1 MVVVHGLSSSA
12 VCGIFPDQ
20 GSDSHLLHWQVDF
33 SPLSHQGSPRFAL
46 LSKAQTMSLVLHRSL
61 CGLQSCSTHPC
72 SLGWRLGL
80 TVGHPQLAPPCP
92 VSFSIAT
99 HRHTQTH
106 RHTHPHTHTR
116 LNHRSLGLGITVL
129 CSCCALCPEWLP
141 KASNPHVPRSHS
153 TASSLPDPMHLHE
166 LETTLWH
173 LSSHRASGSGSSPAC
188 HCRQCM
194 VFTSGPGLSWPS
206 VKVMD

>member
-72 SLGWRLGL
+72 SLGWHLGL

-106 RHTHPHTHTR
+106 RHTHTHTHT
-116 LNHRSLGLGITVL
+116 HQTESSFLGPRHH
-129 CSCCALCPEWLP
+129 CALLMLCPLP
-141 KASNPHVPRSHS
+141 RVASQSIKPPCPKVPFY
-153 TASSLPDPMHLHE
+153 SLL
-166 LETTLWH
+166 
-173 LSSHRASGSGSSPAC
+173 
-188 HCRQCM
+188 
-194 VFTSGPGLSWPS
+194 FT
-206 VKVMD
+206 